1 LKKLLFYILLVISQK
16 SFSQVDYF
24 EYNRYSQLGYIFS
37 KSKNSDTINLAILH
51 LDSAVCLNIK
61 VNPLDYLKLSVQH
74 LELHSDSLFYDNLGH
89 YYLMGY
95 NEKDFTKQYPFLFKN
110 LTVPQKEK
118 IKEIE
123 KEKFKHH
130 NFSFQKKAAVIKVII
145 KDSFFRKFLR
155 SKQKRNRKVK
165 KSIEKYINKF
175 DHLPFAS
182 EIGNDLEE
190 AFINVVINHQI
201 QSGEIE
207 YANQYLSLFQD
218 GYFYSLQHILC
229 CLDRYSV
236 NNGVVF
242 TLNKNNKSQF
252 LIESKQEYH
261 NSKTGYK
268 QSFGFI
274 ELYNKSSLIVPVY
287 DFEKSNQIRELLGFP
302 NLKMYKSYS
311 EEEFIK
317 AFGKFDNK

>member
-1 LKKLLFYILLVISQK
+1 M
-16 SFSQVDYF
+16 
-24 EYNRYSQLGYIFS
+24 
-37 KSKNSDTINLAILH
+37 AILH
-51 LDSAVCLNIK
+51 LDSAICLNIK
-61 VNPLDYLKLSVQH
+61 VNPLDYLKLSIQH

-89 YYLMGY
+89 YYSMGY
-95 NEKDFTKQYPFLFKN
+95 NEKDFKKQYSFLFKN
-110 LTVPQKEK
+110 LIPSQKEK

-130 NFSFQKKAAVIKVII
+130 NFSFKKKVGVIKIII
-145 KDSFFRKFLR
+145 KDSFFRKFLK

-182 EIGNDLEE
+182 EIGNDLED

-201 QSGEIE
+201 QFGEID

-218 GYFYSLQHILC
+218 GYFYNLQHILW

-242 TLNKNNKSQF
+242 TLNKNENNKSQF
-252 LIESKQEYH
+252 LIESNQEYH

-268 QSFGFI
+268 QNFGFI
-274 ELYNKSSLIVPVY
+274 EFYNKSSLIVPVY
-287 DFEKSNQIRELLGFP
+287 DFSKSNQMRKLLGFP
-302 NLKMYKSYS
+302 NLEMYKNYS